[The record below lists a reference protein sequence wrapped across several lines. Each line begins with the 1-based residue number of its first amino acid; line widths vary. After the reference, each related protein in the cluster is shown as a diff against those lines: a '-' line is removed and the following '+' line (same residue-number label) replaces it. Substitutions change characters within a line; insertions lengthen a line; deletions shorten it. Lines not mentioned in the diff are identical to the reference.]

1 MVKKFAIL
9 LAMIIA
15 VNAGAQEEEPSYD
28 AKSLKNRL
36 KNGAQEKATAADR
49 MKSARGDKASLKI
62 LQETDLNYKLPNGQF
77 VLGMM
82 LPNGTVSPAIKT
94 TIGTRPACVTKQ
106 NSLVVG
112 VWDKNSSSIM
122 CNIPASELAY
132 IDDTIKFESSGS
144 ENKTVISNK
153 YSAKNNN
160 ENSTDDIA
168 ATDIEEN
175 HNSPTK
181 LNNSEKKPAEAR
193 HNSNATNATAAPRN
207 YESATNTGYVPAP
220 RNTTALNAKG
230 GTVGSKAH
238 EYGIP
243 RGTWIR
249 AELKRHTTSSDSSN
263 IEFVI
268 TESLNGKYKTLE
280 AGTVVFAS
288 KSFNTSS
295 KRLEA
300 LTSAAVTPDGEEI
313 SGIVAYV
320 YASDQ
325 SAGLSGTI
333 IRDREGEA
341 IAAGKSGVL
350 AAVAD
355 ALPGA
360 AGVATGVVSNLSGE
374 MITHEK
380 NNIKGAPTAYIQV
393 APQTVWLKTTQKI

>member
-1 MVKKFAIL
+1 MVRKLAIL
-9 LAMIIA
+9 LSIIIA

-28 AKSLKNRL
+28 AKSLKDRL

-77 VLGMM
+77 VLGML

-94 TIGTRPACVTKQ
+94 TIGTRPACVTKKYT
-106 NSLVVG
+106 LVLG
-112 VWDKNSSSIM
+112 VWDKNSQSIE

-132 IDDTIKFESSGS
+132 LDDTVKFESSVT
-144 ENKTVISNK
+144 EDKIVTSNK
-153 YSAKNNN
+153 YSAKNNTN
-160 ENSTDDIA
+160 IENIQPS
-168 ATDIEEN
+168 DIEE
-175 HNSPTK
+175 
-181 LNNSEKKPAEAR
+181 KPVSQINKTTEVR
-193 HNSNATNATAAPRN
+193 SNSNATNATATPRN
-207 YESATNTGYVPAP
+207 YAPTTNTGYVPAP
-220 RNTTALNAKG
+220 RNTTALNAKA
-230 GTVGSKAH
+230 GTVESKPH
-238 EYGIP
+238 EFGIP

-268 TESLNGKYKTLE
+268 TESLSGKFKTLE

-374 MITHEK
+374 MITNEK
-380 NNIKGAPTAYIQV
+380 NNIKGAPSAYIQV